1 MTIDARQTFQLKS
14 LLNFFTFSIL
24 FSIFRCQ
31 FLSCTSGRKKNR
43 KNRLRTFPNKWN
55 ELSKDQQEDI
65 RRILRKSNKKKRN
78 SNESVFCFLE
88 IPTDTQR
95 CCARC
100 YDKLISHID
109 DETKKNSNSK
119 ERLISQ
125 MFNRVFLLDKWTDEE
140 IQKFNEASEKFQ
152 DDWTQIAE
160 YVQKSEDDCREF
172 YLRSQRKTDDHVK
185 NKLIEKRNLT
195 SILYVEHR

>member
-1 MTIDARQTFQLKS
+1 
-14 LLNFFTFSIL
+14 
-24 FSIFRCQ
+24 
-31 FLSCTSGRKKNR
+31 
-43 KNRLRTFPNKWN
+43 
-55 ELSKDQQEDI
+55 
-65 RRILRKSNKKKRN
+65 
-78 SNESVFCFLE
+78 
-88 IPTDTQR
+88 
-95 CCARC
+95 
-100 YDKLISHID
+100 
-109 DETKKNSNSK
+109 
-119 ERLISQ
+119 

-172 YLRSQRKTDDHVK
+172 YLRTQRKTDDHVK